1 MARLLGLSI
10 ANPHGLTKY
19 RLIQSIQRRT
29 GAKVLLE
36 TGTYR
41 GATAARAARDF
52 ETVHTI
58 ELDPTLHAAAVETL
72 RRYKNVHVHLGPGE
86 EWLPRLL
93 NDGQITDCLVFLD
106 GHYSGGVTAHGEIA
120 EPAVRE
126 LQTLGSARR
135 SLAAV
140 VVDDFRCFG
149 TEPGYPPKSELIAAA
164 ETHFPGW
171 TLAVHLDQLILLR
184 PEA

>member
-1 MARLLGLSI
+1 MARLLGMSI

-19 RLIQSIQRRT
+19 RLIRSIQLRT
-29 GAKVLLE
+29 GAKVLVE

-41 GATAARAARDF
+41 GATAARAARHFD
-52 ETVHTI
+52 EVHTI
-58 ELDPTLHAAAVETL
+58 ELDPELYRAAVETL
-72 RRYKNVHVHLGPGE
+72 RQYGNVQVHLGPGE

-93 NDGQITDCLVFLD
+93 SEGKLSRCLIFLD

-126 LQTLGSARR
+126 LETLGRLR
-135 SLAAV
+135 HHLAAI

-149 TEPGYPPKSELIAAA
+149 TEAGYPPKSELVAAA

-171 TLAVHLDQLILLR
+171 TLSVHLDQLILMR